1 MITVIAV
8 LVKFQ
13 SGPEQWWQ
21 QSPQPSVV
29 LAHYSKDPLFRRSI
43 ILKVRIR
50 VRIMVSR
57 IRLRE
62 SRVRASGPSEQ
73 RTAIPVI
80 GQYDC
85 NSISDVDNT
94 VSIFRS

>member
-73 RTAIPVI
+73 RTFGIV
-80 GQYDC
+80 DC
-85 NSISDVDNT
+85 NPLSSHTESYTI
-94 VSIFRS
+94 RSR